1 MSLPARH
8 DGLAGLLRRAAHQG
22 GSSPAARA
30 AQKDLHALRLASP
43 QALGRMLAALA
54 MAPPGVV
61 EAAADWLFQAEP
73 DWELGLELAGQA
85 GSLLDLVAQRPGP
98 WWSPGLAGV
107 LALAGR
113 RPLARL
119 LALAKEQP
127 WAREVVTHLP
137 PDYGLPGG
145 HVPAVWLARRELG
158 RSGQARVRRRLARR
172 DWPALAGLGAAAMV
186 LGQAL
191 AGYSPAAAG
200 AAPLA
205 WPGGDLALLEEMA
218 ALTARE
224 GLAAADLA
232 VKASLATGRLVI
244 LLGNASLGG
253 PPLWAMPGPW
263 QPGVAMPTLA
273 APRPS
278 REIAQLARLR
288 AARLG
293 GPALLQALWEARA
306 GVALHGRGRA
316 ALERLLA
323 QAGRWL
329 PQENIEGLRAGR
341 LTLAL
346 AGRPPGP
353 ALAVA
358 RAALAQARALEREG
372 RAALTLVAGLAR
384 ALGRPRGGQA
394 LVLPYADKFAA
405 STAKG
410 GDHAYLAGLAG
421 LLAGGP
427 SPPLLLLMDET
438 PHPATASLGRIL
450 EEASRLCP
458 GLALRGLGAFA
469 GQAEPSDLE
478 AALIAAARDAHLV
491 GFRPL
496 PGSGPWP
503 GLEERLAGRGQGLPL
518 APVSRDGAAW
528 LLAGTRLAG
537 LSQAGP
543 PLGQEEPAPWLLT
556 GAGFA
561 PLGAWFRRRIM
572 TLAGAAQAPP
582 GPWRR
587 YQRLCNLE

>member
-1 MSLPARH
+1 MSPPARQ
-8 DGLAGLLRRAAHQG
+8 DGLPGLLRRAAHEN
-22 GSSPAARA
+22 GSSPQARA
-30 AQKDLHALRLASP
+30 AQERLHALRLADP
-43 QALGRMLAALA
+43 TALA
-54 MAPPGVV
+54 SMLKALAEAPAPVV

-73 DWELGLELAGQA
+73 DWELGLELTGAAGE
-85 GSLLDLVAQRPGP
+85 LLDLVAQRPGP
-98 WWSPGLAGV
+98 WWSQGLAGV
-107 LALAGR
+107 LTLAGG

-119 LALAKEQP
+119 LALARRAA
-127 WAREVVTHLP
+127 WAREVVAHLP

-145 HVPAVWLARRELG
+145 LTPAPWLARREMG
-158 RSGQARVRRRLARR
+158 RAGQARMRRRLARR
-172 DWPALAGLGAAAMV
+172 DWTALAGLGAAA
-186 LGQAL
+186 LTLAQAQ
-191 AGYSPAAAG
+191 AGCSPPAAG

-232 VKASLATGRLVI
+232 VKTSLATGRLVI

-263 QPGVAMPTLA
+263 QQGLPWPPPAA
-273 APRPS
+273 APR
-278 REIAQLARLR
+278 REVAALARLR

-293 GPALLQALWEARA
+293 GPGLLQALWEARA
-306 GVALHGRGRA
+306 GLALHGRGRA
-316 ALERLLA
+316 ALEGLLA
-323 QAGRWL
+323 QSGRWL
-329 PQENIEGLRAGR
+329 PAEQLEALRAGR
-341 LTLAL
+341 LPLAL

-353 ALAVA
+353 ALAA
-358 RAALAQARALEREG
+358 AGAALAAARALEREG
-372 RAALTLVAGLAR
+372 RVALALVHGLA
-384 ALGRPRGGQA
+384 AAPSRPRSGQA
-394 LVLPYADKFAA
+394 LVLPWADKFAA

-421 LLAGGP
+421 LLAGLEP
-427 SPPLLLLMDET
+427 APLLLLIDET

-450 EEASRLCP
+450 EEASRLRP

-478 AALIAAARDAHLV
+478 AALLRAARDAHLV

-528 LLAGTRLAG
+528 LLAGTRLAD
-537 LSQAGP
+537 LSQASP

-556 GAGFA
+556 RAGFA
-561 PLGAWFRRRIM
+561 SLGAWFRRRVM
-572 TLAGAAQAPP
+572 ALAGAAPAPT

-587 YQRLCNLE
+587 YQRLCNLD